1 MVVVARGGAGRA
13 APGPRGGAASS
24 VGRKMPRTPAGG
36 RRRRERGQRA
46 RRRESRGRR
55 DARGVAARRG
65 RRRGARRGEHGA
77 ERRGRATLWVRDPC
91 MFRPRVADVQQD
103 ESSTTS
109 RSTSTD
115 DVVFE
120 ASARGRQ
127 HANPLPAGRAP
138 PPRARPRARPEGMLT
153 FALAP
158 AAYRAR
164 VRALVARAAP
174 RRALAPRP
182 RRGGPSVVRRRR
194 DAPRAAVREPVPA
207 RDVDVDESARV
218 QRDLAA
224 RASSRRR
231 RGGSR
236 ARPGA
241 ARTTRPATG
250 PDRPPR
256 GASRDESYSGD
267 AVSSFLDDS
276 SSGAVFAEARSR
288 GQWLLGLLVLQ
299 SSSSVVLQQY
309 ADLVR
314 DNIVITLFLTM
325 LVGAG
330 GKRWEP
336 VRHPESSEASRRERW
351 TRRASARPASCG
363 NRRESARY
371 SPPPSP

>member
-1 MVVVARGGAGRA
+1 M
-13 APGPRGGAASS
+13 S
-24 VGRKMPRTPAGG
+24 
-36 RRRRERGQRA
+36 
-46 RRRESRGRR
+46 
-55 DARGVAARRG
+55 
-65 RRRGARRGEHGA
+65 
-77 ERRGRATLWVRDPC
+77 TL
-91 MFRPRVADVQQD
+91 
-103 ESSTTS
+103 
-109 RSTSTD
+109 
-115 DVVFE
+115 
-120 ASARGRQ
+120 
-127 HANPLPAGRAP
+127 
-138 PPRARPRARPEGMLT
+138 
-153 FALAP
+153 ALAP

-224 RASSRRR
+224 RLLAAQTGWVSSPPR
-231 RGGSR
+231 RGADDATGDGSR
-236 ARPGA
+236 PS
-241 ARTTRPATG
+241 TS
-250 PDRPPR
+250 R

-330 GKRWEP
+330 GNAGNQSAIRVIRGLATGEMD
-336 VRHPESSEASRRERW
+336 A
-351 TRRASARPASCG
+351 TRQCAARVVWQQARVGALLASALALGGFLRVMLTDLSGNDAGAAESVAAAAASAAETAAGSSVTAAAAISLSLFAIVTTSTVAGTALPFALNWAGQDPANAGTTIQVCMDILG
-363 NRRESARY
+363 VVITCVVCSAVFSY
-371 SPPPSP
+371 GGVDGGGLVAALGGG